1 MCYHGFRAEIKDVPV
16 ERFLA
21 RFFERC
27 KKYLAAELISLRPT
41 TVIDL
46 GEPTHR
52 LPVSAYKKRG
62 WKDTGSRFSILAGF
76 KEMTDE
82 QGLSPVRKFRA
93 DDPNEVSVAEHASV
107 LIPKIASLPDCTGCL
122 SDSEGATDPLF
133 IPGFLRFGD
142 PASRLAQQSIQ
153 YEAISVPG
161 EGGDHGDK

>member
-1 MCYHGFRAEIKDVPV
+1 MCYHGFRVEIKDVPV

-27 KKYLAAELISLRPT
+27 KKYLTAELIRLRPII
-41 TVIDL
+41 VIAL
-46 GEPTHR
+46 GEPTHC

-62 WKDTGSRFSILAGF
+62 WKDTGSRFSVLAGF
-76 KEMTDE
+76 KEMMDE

-93 DDPNEVSVAEHASV
+93 DDSNEVRVAEHASV
-107 LIPKIASLPDCTGCL
+107 LIPKIASLPDCTRFP

-133 IPGFLRFGD
+133 MPGFHLFGD

-153 YEAISVPG
+153 YEAISVLG